1 MRPFRK
7 VYISAMILCF
17 FSTVSAQEVTK
28 DSITDN
34 NFKGFI
40 TEVTDGMVGTVRETG
55 RTIRRMGKEF
65 NDIDTTFISP
75 NLYNFAFMLQH
86 TSSYEEYRFG
96 TYSKNRGQSL
106 TFAPDVSYKLGVY
119 FGWRWIFLGYT
130 FDVGELFGGSKQKI
144 SKKEYTLSLYSSKF
158 GVDMYYR
165 ETGNGSKIRS
175 ARGFSNGNSVEDV
188 DFNGIRSDIKG
199 VNAYWI
205 FNYKHFSYPSV
216 YSQSTNQR
224 RSCGSLMAGFSY
236 SQHKVSFDYTQLPT
250 VLQNDL
256 DDALKFDQVKYSDY
270 SINIGYGYNWVIKKN
285 FVANL
290 SLLPA
295 IGYKKSRIIGSLA
308 SSNHWIQDINFDLI
322 TRSGVVYNNAK
333 YFVGLSLLIH
343 TYNYKKPSFSITN
356 SFGSLNFYMGFNFWK
371 KQAYKSKMDKKNK

>member
-119 FGWRWIFLGYT
+119 FGWRWIFL
-130 FDVGELFGGSKQKI
+130 DRK
-144 SKKEYTLSLYSSKF
+144 
-158 GVDMYYR
+158 
-165 ETGNGSKIRS
+165 
-175 ARGFSNGNSVEDV
+175 SVV
-188 DFNGIRSDIKG
+188 
-199 VNAYWI
+199 
-205 FNYKHFSYPSV
+205 
-216 YSQSTNQR
+216 
-224 RSCGSLMAGFSY
+224 
-236 SQHKVSFDYTQLPT
+236 
-250 VLQNDL
+250 
-256 DDALKFDQVKYSDY
+256 
-270 SINIGYGYNWVIKKN
+270 
-285 FVANL
+285 
-290 SLLPA
+290 
-295 IGYKKSRIIGSLA
+295 
-308 SSNHWIQDINFDLI
+308 
-322 TRSGVVYNNAK
+322 
-333 YFVGLSLLIH
+333 
-343 TYNYKKPSFSITN
+343 
-356 SFGSLNFYMGFNFWK
+356 
-371 KQAYKSKMDKKNK
+371 